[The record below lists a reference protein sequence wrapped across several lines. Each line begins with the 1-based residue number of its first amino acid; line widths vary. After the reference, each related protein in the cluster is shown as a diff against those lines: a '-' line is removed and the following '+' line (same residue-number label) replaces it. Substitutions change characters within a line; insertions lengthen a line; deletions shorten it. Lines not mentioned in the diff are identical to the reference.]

1 MSPVL
6 DPGAARSALQKARLY
21 AILDA
26 AYAPPAL
33 WPDLAR
39 QLAAGGAGIFQ
50 IRAKNISKEEI
61 LTHARILA
69 PILAQLGLPLIL
81 NDYPDLVAPSGAAG
95 CHLGQDDLGIPE
107 ARRMLGSSVL
117 LGLSTHSPCQALA
130 GQAVGADHLRVPP
143 RPLSDIA
150 RHEQPGGSAGIVGP
164 WQACNIDREG
174 LTARIQDLPLT
185 RFGAALGRVEFVEP
199 AGERRAQSRIQK
211 TVEARTRERLEVRQ
225 PDECEQRRVRQ
236 HRHASLQDKHGVRQH
251 IDQRPKHG
259 SVSALLE

>member
-1 MSPVL
+1 MPPVL

-61 LTHARILA
+61 LTHARILT

-130 GQAVGADHLRVPP
+130 GQAVGADYLGFGPLYATGTKPDYRPIGPEKIREIAGKVSLPVFCIGGLNPDRVAEAVRHGAQRVCVVSHLLLAQDPKAAAQEI
-143 RPLSDIA
+143 LS
-150 RHEQPGGSAGIVGP
+150 RLGSKAPV
-164 WQACNIDREG
+164 
-174 LTARIQDLPLT
+174 
-185 RFGAALGRVEFVEP
+185 
-199 AGERRAQSRIQK
+199 K
-211 TVEARTRERLEVRQ
+211 EAVR
-225 PDECEQRRVRQ
+225 
-236 HRHASLQDKHGVRQH
+236 S
-251 IDQRPKHG
+251 
-259 SVSALLE
+259 

>member
-1 MSPVL
+1 MPPVL

-61 LTHARILA
+61 LTHARILT

-130 GQAVGADHLRVPP
+130 GQAVGADYLGFGPLYATGTKPDYRPIGPEKIREIAGKVSLPVFCIGGLNPDRVTEAVRHGAQRVCVVSHLLLAQDPKAAAQEI
-143 RPLSDIA
+143 LS
-150 RHEQPGGSAGIVGP
+150 RLGSKAPVKE
-164 WQACNIDREG
+164 ADR
-174 LTARIQDLPLT
+174 L
-185 RFGAALGRVEFVEP
+185 
-199 AGERRAQSRIQK
+199 
-211 TVEARTRERLEVRQ
+211 
-225 PDECEQRRVRQ
+225 
-236 HRHASLQDKHGVRQH
+236 
-251 IDQRPKHG
+251 
-259 SVSALLE
+259 

>member
-1 MSPVL
+1 MPPVL

-26 AYAPPAL
+26 AYAPPAR

-95 CHLGQDDLGIPE
+95 CHLGQGDLGIPE

-130 GQAVGADHLRVPP
+130 GQAVGADYLGFGPLYATGTKPDYRPIGPEKIREIAGKVSLPVFCIGGLNPDRVTEAVRHGAQRVCVVSHLLLAQDPKAAAQEI
-143 RPLSDIA
+143 LS
-150 RHEQPGGSAGIVGP
+150 RLGSKAPV
-164 WQACNIDREG
+164 
-174 LTARIQDLPLT
+174 
-185 RFGAALGRVEFVEP
+185 
-199 AGERRAQSRIQK
+199 K
-211 TVEARTRERLEVRQ
+211 EAVR
-225 PDECEQRRVRQ
+225 
-236 HRHASLQDKHGVRQH
+236 S
-251 IDQRPKHG
+251 
-259 SVSALLE
+259 

>member
-26 AYAPPAL
+26 AYAPPAR

-61 LTHARILA
+61 LTHARILT

-130 GQAVGADHLRVPP
+130 GQAVGADYLGFGPLYATGTKPDYRPIGPEKIREIAGKVSLPVFCIGGLNPDRVTEAVRHGAQRVCVVSHLLLAQDPKAAAQEI
-143 RPLSDIA
+143 LS
-150 RHEQPGGSAGIVGP
+150 RLGSKAPV
-164 WQACNIDREG
+164 
-174 LTARIQDLPLT
+174 
-185 RFGAALGRVEFVEP
+185 
-199 AGERRAQSRIQK
+199 K
-211 TVEARTRERLEVRQ
+211 EAVR
-225 PDECEQRRVRQ
+225 
-236 HRHASLQDKHGVRQH
+236 S
-251 IDQRPKHG
+251 
-259 SVSALLE
+259 

>member
-130 GQAVGADHLRVPP
+130 GQAVGADYLGFGPLYATGTKPDYRPIGPEKIREIAGKVSLPVFCIGGLNPDRVAEAVRHGAQRVCVVSHLLLAQDPKAAAQEI
-143 RPLSDIA
+143 LS
-150 RHEQPGGSAGIVGP
+150 RLGSKAPV
-164 WQACNIDREG
+164 
-174 LTARIQDLPLT
+174 
-185 RFGAALGRVEFVEP
+185 
-199 AGERRAQSRIQK
+199 K
-211 TVEARTRERLEVRQ
+211 EAVR
-225 PDECEQRRVRQ
+225 
-236 HRHASLQDKHGVRQH
+236 S
-251 IDQRPKHG
+251 
-259 SVSALLE
+259 

>member
-61 LTHARILA
+61 LTHARILT

-130 GQAVGADHLRVPP
+130 GQAVGADYLGFGPLYATGTKPDYRPIGPEKIREIAGKVSLPVFCIGGLNPDRVAEAVRHGAQRVCVVSHLLLAQDPKAAAQEI
-143 RPLSDIA
+143 LS
-150 RHEQPGGSAGIVGP
+150 RLGSKAPV
-164 WQACNIDREG
+164 
-174 LTARIQDLPLT
+174 
-185 RFGAALGRVEFVEP
+185 
-199 AGERRAQSRIQK
+199 K
-211 TVEARTRERLEVRQ
+211 EAVR
-225 PDECEQRRVRQ
+225 
-236 HRHASLQDKHGVRQH
+236 S
-251 IDQRPKHG
+251 
-259 SVSALLE
+259 